1 MFKILGIIKR
11 PEGMEFETFKT
22 WWLTV
27 HAPKVQRWLGLVKYH
42 INLCTTPDQPFDG
55 VAEVWFE
62 NREAME
68 RVFSTP
74 EGQYAREGATG
85 TASSIAILFTEEHV
99 IVP

>member
-11 PEGMEFETFKT
+11 PEGMEFEAFKT

-27 HAPKVQRWLGLVKYH
+27 HAPKVQRWQGLVKYH

-68 RVFSTP
+68 RVFTTP